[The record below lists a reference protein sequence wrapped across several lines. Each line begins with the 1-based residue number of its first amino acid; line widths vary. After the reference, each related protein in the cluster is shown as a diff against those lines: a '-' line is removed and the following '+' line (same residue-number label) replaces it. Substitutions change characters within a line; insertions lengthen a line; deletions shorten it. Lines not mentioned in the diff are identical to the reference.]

1 MNWWIFL
8 RQGWIRQ
15 ASVEKPYHRKCSS
28 VLQRIT
34 QSIRIYV
41 KKNDDLSFCHVR
53 SSEPE
58 LSVIMAFYENK
69 STVMFTEFLQ
79 LRNLIY
85 KLAFFHWVFIISK
98 KNLKKINLLMSSK
111 CFFVILFSCSILIWK
126 EDFPETEA

>member
-8 RQGWIRQ
+8 KQGWIRQ
-15 ASVEKPYHRKCSS
+15 ASVEKPYHRKCSC
-28 VLQRIT
+28 VTKNYTINKDLCQ
-34 QSIRIYV
+34 
-41 KKNDDLSFCHVR
+41 KNDDLSFCHVR

-79 LRNLIY
+79 FRNLIY